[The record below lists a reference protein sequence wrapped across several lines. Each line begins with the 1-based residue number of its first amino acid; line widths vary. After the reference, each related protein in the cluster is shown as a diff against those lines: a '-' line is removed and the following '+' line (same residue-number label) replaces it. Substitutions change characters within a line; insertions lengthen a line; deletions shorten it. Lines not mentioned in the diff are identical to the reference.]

1 MQSIVSCFRSF
12 SVSSALSH
20 VVFYCHI
27 VNIHHDE
34 GHGDSN
40 DDDDD
45 DHHAVHPK
53 MFP

>member
-27 VNIHHDE
+27 VNIHH
-34 GHGDSN
+34 N
-40 DDDDD
+40 DDDDNE
-45 DHHAVHPK
+45 DHDGPR
-53 MFP
+53 MFL